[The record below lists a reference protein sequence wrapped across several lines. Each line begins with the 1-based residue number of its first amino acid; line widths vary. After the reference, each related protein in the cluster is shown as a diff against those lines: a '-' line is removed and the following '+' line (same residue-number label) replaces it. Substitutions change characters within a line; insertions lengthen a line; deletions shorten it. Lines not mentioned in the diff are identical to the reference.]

1 MRPIVRDLYKRFLIA
16 GRHHPQGLEYVKERV
31 KKEFFENANI
41 LSKVSNDA
49 INISSSPLIDQNE
62 INFKKAISKGRFWI
76 NTTVTNTIQQD
87 SSANLALGTSYG

>member
-16 GRHHPQGLEYVKERV
+16 GRQHPQGLEYVKERV

-49 INISSSPLIDQNE
+49 INISRYNIIINSFSHYPISSNVSL
-62 INFKKAISKGRFWI
+62 FISARR
-76 NTTVTNTIQQD
+76 
-87 SSANLALGTSYG
+87 